1 MMDRR
6 ERLLE
11 LDGLLTWYEYRI
23 QKHVQAV
30 EYLAIERLFEKYVR
44 NDAGEFA
51 SYLSTKKIKKK
62 IVFTRDDV
70 KDLADGVNQL
80 QLLDFAVPDDQQK
93 TEVVDYLSYILD
105 EIGVLQSHF
114 DVSRAFFVYAAHHW
128 LCFLED
134 TLEEDSFDRGIAE
147 AHFRIGYLLAQADLC
162 VRVTDKSVLEN
173 FQSQKGRIDVSKR
186 YTDKQERAKKA
197 IEFALKS
204 QKDGS
209 KETNI
214 GLAQRVCAE
223 VDAERIGEVEQ
234 LRIQRDKKLRKPP
247 PDMPKDEFKQMV
259 KDEFSK
265 ATAELVSDCL
275 TPDDISRRLGKI
287 KKFK

>member
-1 MMDRR
+1 
-6 ERLLE
+6 
-11 LDGLLTWYEYRI
+11 
-23 QKHVQAV
+23 
-30 EYLAIERLFEKYVR
+30 
-44 NDAGEFA
+44 
-51 SYLSTKKIKKK
+51 
-62 IVFTRDDV
+62 
-70 KDLADGVNQL
+70 
-80 QLLDFAVPDDQQK
+80 
-93 TEVVDYLSYILD
+93 
-105 EIGVLQSHF
+105 
-114 DVSRAFFVYAAHHW
+114 
-128 LCFLED
+128 
-134 TLEEDSFDRGIAE
+134 
-147 AHFRIGYLLAQADLC
+147 
-162 VRVTDKSVLEN
+162 VLEN